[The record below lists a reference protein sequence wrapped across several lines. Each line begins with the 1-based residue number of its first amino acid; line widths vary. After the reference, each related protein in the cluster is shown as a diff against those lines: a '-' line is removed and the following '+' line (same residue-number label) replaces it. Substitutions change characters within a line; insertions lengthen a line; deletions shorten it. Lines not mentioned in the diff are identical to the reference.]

1 LSVQDA
7 NAALRRLP
15 VGAVWL
21 AGLLPLFWLVW
32 QAAAGGLGADPVK
45 SIEHALGLTGL
56 QFLVAGLCITPL
68 RRATGISLL
77 RFRRAVGLLAF
88 TYVTLHLTVWVTLDL
103 QFRWAEIG
111 ADIAKRPYVLAGFIG
126 FLAMVPLALTSNDAA
141 LRRMGAVAWRQLHRL
156 TYVAAA
162 AGAIHFLWL
171 VKTWRA
177 EPLVYLAA
185 VAVLLAL
192 RATQGLRRPA
202 V

>member
-21 AGLLPLFWLVW
+21 AGLLPLAWLVW

-45 SIEHALGLTGL
+45 AIEQALGLTGL

-88 TYVTLHLTVWVTLDL
+88 AYVTLHLTVWVTLDL

-126 FLAMVPLALTSNDAA
+126 FLAMVPLAMTSNDAA

-192 RATQGLRRPA
+192 RATPRLRRPA
-202 V
+202 A

>member
-1 LSVQDA
+1 
-7 NAALRRLP
+7 
-15 VGAVWL
+15 
-21 AGLLPLFWLVW
+21 
-32 QAAAGGLGADPVK
+32 
-45 SIEHALGLTGL
+45 
-56 QFLVAGLCITPL
+56 
-68 RRATGISLL
+68 
-77 RFRRAVGLLAF
+77 
-88 TYVTLHLTVWVTLDL
+88 VTLHLTVWVTLDL

-126 FLAMVPLALTSNDAA
+126 FLAMVPLAMTSNDAA

-192 RATQGLRRPA
+192 RATPRLRRPA
-202 V
+202 A